1 MKKLLIL
8 MLFVFIFCGG
18 SDDTNNSINPPN
30 TDVIEEESS
39 ETEET
44 TQTTEKIIESDNENN
59 QVEQEKDE
67 NIGLTFVQS
76 GECYNWVGSE
86 NFSECIYG
94 SQVTYIEKYD
104 NRINNLVPFEDDIF
118 VIIGPGKIFKFD
130 GEKSSLFLD
139 IEDKVRFEID
149 QEAGLFDISIHP
161 SKDYALIS
169 YSDLDNVL
177 VVEKYSL
184 DSNLEISN
192 NSTEIIL
199 EIPNSQCCHWSGDI
213 IWSNFFQDFL
223 IGVGDME
230 ENDYSFINSEPLDTT
245 SRRGKIMFLNSDKN
259 FSKPPLISETNLYEP
274 RTDILA
280 YGLRNPW
287 KLYEYKNLLF
297 VPDIGFA
304 SSEELNIINLKTFN
318 ETKEPFLFGWPL
330 YEGSIKN
337 EIDTAEVFYWNN
349 GVNEDIF
356 DFVYNNTTKP
366 RVYYDHQTEQLYRA
380 ALIGG
385 DIIKDTNSDY
395 YENFLFVDFLSK
407 ELFAYD
413 FINDDVKLIPLPE
426 ELPGFFSS
434 VMVYPFEKDSLIL
447 ASSTGYLMKVKLP

>member
-8 MLFVFIFCGG
+8 MLFVFIFCGS

-149 QEAGLFDISIHP
+149 QEAGLFDISVHP

>member
-149 QEAGLFDISIHP
+149 QEAGLFDISVHP

>member
-1 MKKLLIL
+1 MY
-8 MLFVFIFCGG
+8 LFF
-18 SDDTNNSINPPN
+18 DDTNNSINPPN

-169 YSDLDNVL
+169 YSDLDNIL

>member
-199 EIPNSQCCHWSGDI
+199 EIPNSQCCHWTGDI

>member
-30 TDVIEEESS
+30 TDVIEEEFS

-169 YSDLDNVL
+169 YSDLDNIL

>member
-169 YSDLDNVL
+169 YSDLDNIL

>member
-385 DIIKDTNSDY
+385 DIIKDINSDY

>member
-1 MKKLLIL
+1 
-8 MLFVFIFCGG
+8 MLVVFIFCGG

-30 TDVIEEESS
+30 TDVIVEESS
-39 ETEET
+39 DVEET

-59 QVEQEKDE
+59 QVEQEKDP

-76 GECYNWVGSE
+76 GECYKWVGSE

-130 GEKSSLFLD
+130 GKKSSLFLN

-169 YSDLDNVL
+169 YSDLDNIL

-213 IWSNFFQDFL
+213 LWSNYFQDFL

-259 FSKPPLISETNLYEP
+259 FSQPPLISETNLYEP

-297 VPDIGFA
+297 VPDVGFT
-304 SSEELNIINLKTFN
+304 SSEELNIVNLNIFN

-356 DFVYNNTTKP
+356 EYVYNNTTKP
-366 RVYYDHQTEQLYRA
+366 KVHYDHQTEDLYRA

-385 DIIKDTNSDY
+385 DIIKDINSDY
-395 YENFLFVDFLSK
+395 YENFLFVDFITK

-413 FINDDVKLIPLPE
+413 FIDDDVKLIPLPE

-434 VMVYPFEKDSLIL
+434 VMVYPFEKDSLLL

>member
-30 TDVIEEESS
+30 TDVIEEEFS

>member
-1 MKKLLIL
+1 
-8 MLFVFIFCGG
+8 
-18 SDDTNNSINPPN
+18 
-30 TDVIEEESS
+30 
-39 ETEET
+39 
-44 TQTTEKIIESDNENN
+44 
-59 QVEQEKDE
+59 
-67 NIGLTFVQS
+67 
-76 GECYNWVGSE
+76 
-86 NFSECIYG
+86 
-94 SQVTYIEKYD
+94 
-104 NRINNLVPFEDDIF
+104 
-118 VIIGPGKIFKFD
+118 
-130 GEKSSLFLD
+130 
-139 IEDKVRFEID
+139 
-149 QEAGLFDISIHP
+149 
-161 SKDYALIS
+161 
-169 YSDLDNVL
+169 
-177 VVEKYSL
+177 
-184 DSNLEISN
+184 
-192 NSTEIIL
+192 
-199 EIPNSQCCHWSGDI
+199 
-213 IWSNFFQDFL
+213 
-223 IGVGDME
+223 
-230 ENDYSFINSEPLDTT
+230 
-245 SRRGKIMFLNSDKN
+245 MFLNSDKN

-385 DIIKDTNSDY
+385 DIIKDINSDY

>member
-1 MKKLLIL
+1 M
-8 MLFVFIFCGG
+8 
-18 SDDTNNSINPPN
+18 P
-30 TDVIEEESS
+30 
-39 ETEET
+39 
-44 TQTTEKIIESDNENN
+44 
-59 QVEQEKDE
+59 
-67 NIGLTFVQS
+67 IGRS
-76 GECYNWVGSE
+76 
-86 NFSECIYG
+86 
-94 SQVTYIEKYD
+94 
-104 NRINNLVPFEDDIF
+104 PFEDDIF

>member
-169 YSDLDNVL
+169 YSDLANVL

-385 DIIKDTNSDY
+385 DIIKDINSDY